1 MGRPEDSDL
10 KYAAFF
16 AHLGL
21 LFGFLAVILILTG
34 VLQNLSFQNAYQG
47 PLAWALNHVGYR
59 LRVRGNDSSLAANV
73 DAFED

>member
-1 MGRPEDSDL
+1 MAQSTALGHMGL
-10 KYAAFF
+10 MF
-16 AHLGL
+16 GL
-21 LFGFLAVILILTG
+21 LGVILILIG

>member
-1 MGRPEDSDL
+1 MAQSTALGHMGL
-10 KYAAFF
+10 MF
-16 AHLGL
+16 GL
-21 LFGFLAVILILTG
+21 LGVILILIG

-47 PLAWALNHVGYR
+47 PLAWALNDVGYR